1 MQSLNTV
8 DQILNANSG
17 RFDAQFLQGDAL
29 VIPTGYSK
37 PVFKVTE
44 SEIFLL
50 RADGSVWDE
59 YDMPEDGDV
68 VEYIEDLLS
77 SIGL

>member
-1 MQSLNTV
+1 MKQHRHLLAYR
-8 DQILNANSG
+8 IH
-17 RFDAQFLQGDAL
+17 
-29 VIPTGYSK
+29 PTGYSK

-59 YDMPEDGDV
+59 YDMPEDDDV
-68 VEYIEDLLS
+68 VSYIEALLS

>member
-1 MQSLNTV
+1 MQNAV
-8 DQILNANSG
+8 DQILEANSD
-17 RFDAQFLQGDAL
+17 RFSSQFRQGDAL

-59 YDMPEDGDV
+59 YDMPEDDDV
-68 VEYIEDLLS
+68 VSYIENLLS
-77 SIGL
+77 SFGL

>member
-1 MQSLNTV
+1 MQNAV
-8 DQILNANSG
+8 DQILEANSD
-17 RFDAQFLQGDAL
+17 RFSSQFRQGDAL
-29 VIPTGYSK
+29 VIPTGYNK

-59 YDMPEDGDV
+59 YDMPEDDDV
-68 VEYIEDLLS
+68 VSYIEALLS

>member
-1 MQSLNTV
+1 MQNLNTV

-17 RFDAQFLQGDAL
+17 RFDAQFRQGDAL

-59 YDMPEDGDV
+59 YDMPETDV
-68 VEYIEDLLS
+68 VAYIEDLLS